1 MPATATSVVVVII
14 LFIIVYLVFEAVT
27 RGVPKNKNY
36 EVEVGLFP
44 PKIRRKITDSD
55 RESKRDKDDSD
66 DSPGGG

>member
-14 LFIIVYLVFEAVT
+14 LFIVVYLVFEAVT

-44 PKIRRKITDSD
+44 PKIRRKITDSG
-55 RESKRDKDDSD
+55 RESRRDKDDSND
-66 DSPGGG
+66 FPGGG